1 MSRSVIIRNFIILD
15 VKRRLFIEGI
25 SRIKKCMDQL
35 SEEQVWYKHNA
46 NVNSVGN
53 MVLHLCGNVTQYVL
67 HGIDGQPDVRQRATE
82 FSEKGPISHEV
93 LIKKLDE
100 LEKQVDA
107 ALDRIT
113 AEDLT
118 EERQVQGFDENV
130 TSILIHVTEH
140 FSYHVGQ
147 ITYYT
152 KYILDVDTGYYAGL
166 DLDVT
171 GQS

>member
-1 MSRSVIIRNFIILD
+1 MNKSNIIRNFIILD

-25 SRIKKCMDQL
+25 VRIKKCLDQL
-35 SEEQVWYKHNA
+35 TEEQVWYKHNA

-53 MVLHLCGNVTQYVL
+53 LILHLCGNVTQYVL
-67 HGIDGQPDVRQRATE
+67 HGIDGQPDIRQRANE

-100 LEKQVDA
+100 LEKKVDE

-113 AEDLT
+113 ADHLT

-130 TSILIHVTEH
+130 TSILVHVTEH